1 MVSVTLN
8 NGFSN
13 EVRSIVIDEETKRL
27 LKDKKALK
35 ALFEGQAR
43 RKQGINQGRS
53 PEEIFYDLI

>member
-43 RKQGINQGRS
+43 RKQGINQGKS
-53 PEEIFYDLI
+53 VEEVFYGFI